1 MRVRRFRAAAT
12 LLAAGALVLTA
23 CGGDDDAGDAEEPT
37 ADENGEAPE
46 ELAPLV
52 LGMTDTATN
61 IDPAGSYDKPSWNI
75 AYNVY
80 QRLLWVP
87 SHEDQPQPD
96 AAESCDWVDDT
107 TYQCTMKD
115 GLVFSDGSPL
125 TAENVKHS
133 IDRNLAIQHETGGF
147 NLLTNIESVE
157 TPDEST
163 VIFTLAE
170 PDATFPF
177 RLTTAAASIVPMEFP
192 ADDLQPNDQVFG
204 SGPYTV
210 EAYDPTSQIR
220 LGINENYA
228 GDKEIKNSGVIMQ
241 VYQDESV
248 LRQAIEQGEVMMA
261 YRSLSVTDIAD
272 LQERG
277 GDFGVEVVIGDGAE
291 INYMVL
297 QVGREPFN
305 EPAVRQ
311 AVAQII
317 DRDAIVETVY
327 RGTVTPLYGP
337 IPDGVA
343 GHVPSY
349 LDRYGEPNVDAA
361 AQLLEDAGVETP
373 VEFDLWFMPD
383 RYGAEIVDMYGEIA
397 RQLEDSGLFTVNQ
410 ESLSWAQYATTFSD
424 GSMDAF
430 DLGWFPDF
438 PDASNYLGP
447 FYDSEANIM
456 GTGYEN
462 AEMDE
467 LIATIETEQDQD
479 ARVAAM
485 ERASEI
491 VAEDVPI
498 IQLWQRD
505 QVAAIR
511 EGVTGLEDTFDPS
524 FIVYYNVISGISE

>member
-1 MRVRRFRAAAT
+1 
-12 LLAAGALVLTA
+12 
-23 CGGDDDAGDAEEPT
+23 
-37 ADENGEAPE
+37 
-46 ELAPLV
+46 
-52 LGMTDTATN
+52 
-61 IDPAGSYDKPSWNI
+61 
-75 AYNVY
+75 
-80 QRLLWVP
+80 
-87 SHEDQPQPD
+87 
-96 AAESCDWVDDT
+96 
-107 TYQCTMKD
+107 
-115 GLVFSDGSPL
+115 
-125 TAENVKHS
+125 
-133 IDRNLAIQHETGGF
+133 
-147 NLLTNIESVE
+147 
-157 TPDEST
+157 
-163 VIFTLAE
+163 
-170 PDATFPF
+170 
-177 RLTTAAASIVPMEFP
+177 
-192 ADDLQPNDQVFG
+192 
-204 SGPYTV
+204 
-210 EAYDPTSQIR
+210 
-220 LGINENYA
+220 
-228 GDKEIKNSGVIMQ
+228 
-241 VYQDESV
+241 
-248 LRQAIEQGEVMMA
+248 MA